1 MSTIVRPRVGK
12 ETLRQVCEVL
22 GIPAPKF
29 RDEWYELVDMQW
41 FDRATPSIYRRVDE
55 DVGEYEEGSSDC
67 DDYASCAWEEV
78 KRLYRRKPGRI
89 KGCAIAFGV
98 TDVRAERAPVDS
110 NEEDRGHDLNILFWW
125 NDKAG
130 NDISNIVVGFFEPQ
144 QCELVSVPKEQYQEA
159 VIYV

>member
-12 ETLRQVCEVL
+12 ETLSQVCQNL
-22 GIPAPKF
+22 GIPAPTW

-41 FDRATPSIYRRVDE
+41 FDRATNSIYRRVDE
-55 DVGEYEEGSSDC
+55 DVGEFEEGCSDC
-67 DDYASCAWEEV
+67 DDFASCAWEEV

-98 TDVRAERAPVDS
+98 TDIITSRASTTS
-110 NEEDRGHDLNILFWW
+110 NNPDRGHHLCILFWW

-144 QCELVSVPKEQYQEA
+144 ECELVSLDKEQYQNS